1 MLHRLAW
8 PHLFRLMLVLA
19 VAGVAVPAPSA
30 ESEVF
35 SVRGVVV
42 DARAADELS
51 AKSAGIAGAQRDALR
66 VLLERIILRE
76 DYDRLPEV
84 AANALPQL
92 VRNYSVDDEKFGG
105 GRYLARLTVRF
116 KPGGIRALLGAA
128 EIPFAVTV
136 SRPVLVLPVFR
147 SAGATSLWDEPN
159 PWFAAWSELAL
170 QDDLLPLIVPAGN
183 LSDVAVIGA
192 EQAVRGNRDRLA
204 KIAAKYN
211 VRGVLVIAA
220 TLRVNPGD
228 GALLL
233 AVASAAYGYE
243 RDQPVGIRNFK
254 AAAGD
259 SRDAMFR
266 DAARSIAD
274 EAVESWKRAN
284 LLDQASELRMRVA
297 VPLRGLD
304 EWLKFRRRIGA
315 VASIKRVDL
324 ARLSIDAA
332 EVEILY
338 IGNSG
343 QLALAMAQSG
353 LALKF
358 VPGSALWILRIVE
371 GR

>member
-8 PHLFRLMLVLA
+8 PHLFRLILVLA
-19 VAGVAVPAPSA
+19 VIGVAVPAASA
-30 ESEVF
+30 EREVF
-35 SVRGVVV
+35 SVRNVVV
-42 DARAADELS
+42 DARAADELA
-51 AKSAGIAGAQRDALR
+51 AKLAGIAGAQRDALR
-66 VLLERIILRE
+66 VLLERIILRD

-84 AANALPQL
+84 AANALSQL
-92 VRNYSVDDEKFGG
+92 VRDYSVDDEKFGG

-116 KPGGIRALLGAA
+116 KPSGIRALLGAA
-128 EIPFAVTV
+128 EIPFAATV
-136 SRPVLVLPVFR
+136 SRPILVLPVFQ

-159 PWFAAWSELAL
+159 PWFTAWSGLAL
-170 QDDLLPLIVPAGN
+170 QDDLLPLTVPVGN

-192 EQAVRGNRDRLA
+192 EQAVQGNQDRLA

-233 AVASAAYGYE
+233 AVTSAAYGSE
-243 RDQPVGIRNFK
+243 RDQPVKSRKFK

-284 LLDQASELRMRVA
+284 LLDQDTELRMRVA
-297 VPLRGLD
+297 IPLRGLD
-304 EWLKFRRRIGA
+304 EWLKIRRRIGDI
-315 VASIKRVDL
+315 ASVKRVDL
-324 ARLSIDAA
+324 ARLSIDKA

-338 IGNSG
+338 IGKPG
-343 QLALAMAQSG
+343 QLGLAMAQSG
-353 LALKF
+353 LTLKF
-358 VPGSALWILRIVE
+358 VPDSAMWVLRAVA
-371 GR
+371 GQ